1 MTGLLSSWS
10 MPSVGSGIYSSGTGG
25 QPFNSRG
32 AYHQNPCPEVYLF
45 SVQPR
50 ALRWPASDPHGVH
63 RMLGRECRAVP
74 VARLVLPA
82 TLMGYTVVSHAG
94 LLVYQT
100 VPNSEWLGNRSLT
113 LMDCTAGYATD
124 DLFV

>member
-1 MTGLLSSWS
+1 
-10 MPSVGSGIYSSGTGG
+10 MPSVGSGIYLSGTGG

-45 SVQPR
+45 SVRPR
-50 ALRWPASDPHGVH
+50 ALRWPASDPRGVH

-82 TLMGYTVVSHAG
+82 TLMGYTVRFSCWTFCIKRHPILSGSV
-94 LLVYQT
+94 T
-100 VPNSEWLGNRSLT
+100 VH
-113 LMDCTAGYATD
+113 
-124 DLFV
+124 